1 MKTAGKENVQYF
13 ANASA
18 QARSASQKKALM
30 MSTGSIPNN
39 KQMSNSQST
48 ITQNVSNWL
57 QKRQF
62 DILNTAASSSAQF
75 TVATQQNSANSKSF
89 NRLFSRMQS
98 TNPSSLQSK
107 KNLVSGATASG
118 TKNISDFTHHI

>member
-18 QARSASQKKALM
+18 QARSASQKKA
-30 MSTGSIPNN
+30 SNGSIPNN